1 MSRVLPNAVV
11 GRAFEELGVEN
22 ETLLADLPAMVE
34 LGLQKIYGYQH
45 NDGGW
50 GWWYDD
56 TSNEYQTAYVLFG
69 LAATRDTG
77 YEVGAG
83 VIERGAT

>member
-1 MSRVLPNAVV
+1 MV
-11 GRAFEELGVEN
+11 GRAFAQIGLRN

-34 LGLQKIYGYQH
+34 LGLQKLYGYQH

-56 TSNEYQTAYVLFG
+56 SSKVYQTAYVLFG
-69 LAATRDTG
+69 LAATRDAG
-77 YEVGAG
+77 YALP
-83 VIERGAT
+83 RA